1 MTEKKEKK
9 ASRKLPV
16 VGGTRNYD
24 PKAVLGKSGP
34 LAKSLP
40 DYQVRESQILLAT
53 KMQEAF
59 NEKRHLV
66 AEAQT
71 GTGKSFAGL
80 LAAFETADRTRT
92 PVVISTH
99 TIALQEQLCEKD
111 VPFLIE
117 KLGLK
122 NMNVT
127 LAKGRGNYVSIRRAK
142 IAIDEKH
149 KGYKKFA
156 EWLDKTDD
164 GTKSGM
170 PFKPDNNL
178 WMRAR
183 SDTDQCLG
191 EECSTFEQ
199 CFYQRARRRLG
210 ESHVIITNHNLVLLD
225 RQMKSNGMK
234 GVLPEYNYLILD
246 EAHEVEHVARQ
257 VLTFE
262 FRQKDLTSTFYELWN
277 DKGTGFLNGAV
288 AGTTKTLRES
298 MAEKTA
304 PNPKA
309 RVTLATIDA
318 IKNILEQ
325 SDDFFKKVAEYI
337 GSAPMKRFTERKAIK
352 TDIYTGFQTVLGCL
366 KELTEHFQDKNKK
379 AAIDYAAK
387 RCTEMALGIDNILN
401 LPNVEGKDY
410 PDVVAWASAR
420 TYNKTRYYS
429 VICAPIFLKP
439 LLKKLLFTPLHSVAL
454 MSATLA
460 TAGRNPFRMLESTLG
475 IPDPMRLRLP
485 AVFDYAKQA
494 FIIVV
499 EDMPEQSA
507 SNYVKDLSEQVRKYT
522 KVGNGGAFVLFT
534 SFKVMNEVYDN
545 VKTNL
550 EMSGYKLFCQGKEL
564 TRKQM
569 ISEFKKTNR
578 GILFGVSSFWT
589 GVDIPGRAL
598 QKLIITKLP
607 FPAPNDPLMQAQEEI
622 YKKFDRNFFM
632 ERSIPM
638 TSIMLKQ
645 GFGRLIRK
653 STDKGMVVIL
663 DSRVVT
669 KKYGPM
675 LLNALPSDCPIKK
688 GRKDS
693 PLR

>member
-1 MTEKKEKK
+1 MTEKKDKK

-16 VGGTRNYD
+16 VGGTRNYS
-24 PKAVLGKSGP
+24 PEAILGKDGP

-40 DYQVRESQILLAT
+40 DYQVRKSQILLAT

-59 NEKRHLV
+59 NEKKHLV

-80 LAAFETADRTRT
+80 LAAFETSDRTRT

-111 VPFLIE
+111 VPFLID

-122 NMNVT
+122 NVNVT
-127 LAKGRGNYVSIRRAK
+127 LAKGRGNYVSIRRAR
-142 IAIDEKH
+142 IAIQEKH

-156 EWLDKTDD
+156 EWLESTDD
-164 GTKSGM
+164 GTKSSL
-170 PFKPDNNL
+170 PSKPDIGL
-178 WMRAR
+178 WMRSR

-191 EECSTFEQ
+191 EECETFEK
-199 CFYQRARRRLG
+199 CFYQKTRRKLG

-225 RQMKSNGMK
+225 RQMKANGMK
-234 GVLPEYNYLILD
+234 GVLPEYHYLILD

-262 FRQKDLTSTFYELWN
+262 FKQKDLINTLYELWN
-277 DKGTGFLNGAV
+277 DKGTGFLNGAI

-298 MAEKTA
+298 MAAKAA

-309 RVTLATIDA
+309 RVTLATVDA
-318 IKNILEQ
+318 IKNILDQ
-325 SDDFFKKVAEYI
+325 SEDFFKKVAEYI
-337 GSAPMKRFTERKAIK
+337 GSSSIKRFTQRKAIK
-352 TDIYTGFQTVLGCL
+352 TDIYTGFQTLLGCL
-366 KELTEHFQDKNKK
+366 KELGEHIQEKNKK
-379 AAIDYAAK
+379 AAIEYVAK

-410 PDVVAWASAR
+410 PDVVAWAASR
-420 TYNKTRYYS
+420 TYNKTKYYS
-429 VICAPIFLKP
+429 VVCAPIFLKP
-439 LLKKLLFTPLHSVAL
+439 LLKRLLFTPLHSVAL

-475 IPDPMRLRLP
+475 VPDPMRLRLP

-494 FIIVV
+494 KIIVI
-499 EDMPEQSA
+499 EDMPEQS
-507 SNYVKDLSEQVRKYT
+507 SPKYVDELSGQVRKYA
-522 KVGNGGAFVLFT
+522 KAINGGAFVLFT
-534 SFKVMNEVYDN
+534 SFKVMNEVYEK

-569 ISEFKKTNR
+569 IAEFKKTNK

-589 GVDIPGRAL
+589 GVDIPGKAL

-653 STDKGMVVIL
+653 STDKGFVVIL

-675 LLNALPSDCPIKK
+675 LLNALPSDCPVLK
-688 GRKDS
+688 GRRDS
-693 PLR
+693 RI